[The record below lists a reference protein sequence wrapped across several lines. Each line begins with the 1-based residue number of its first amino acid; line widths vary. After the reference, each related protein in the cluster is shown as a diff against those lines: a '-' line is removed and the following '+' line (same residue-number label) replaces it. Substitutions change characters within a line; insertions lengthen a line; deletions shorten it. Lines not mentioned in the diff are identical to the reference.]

1 VTLAIKE
8 DASPP
13 VASRRWARL
22 CVSVWTAA
30 LVLGANSVFPLEW
43 SHPYCNNPTDGPAW
57 AAYGLPLPYRQF
69 SGVSSLTFN
78 IMPHVL
84 LLNIL
89 LLAALAY
96 PIARMVDR
104 RLARA
109 GRVTSA
115 VTAIPGILLLLL
127 SLATLWLD
135 VAFGFHIANTFS
147 AGYDRY
153 WSYRPIGISLGGHR
167 TDCTPSEFWFGPIAP
182 IARS

>member
-1 VTLAIKE
+1 LATE
-8 DASPP
+8 GD
-13 VASRRWARL
+13 VGDQGRRL
-22 CVSVWTAA
+22 CVLVWTAA

-78 IMPHVL
+78 IMPDVL
-84 LLNIL
+84 LLNVA

-96 PIARMVDR
+96 PFARMADR

-127 SLATLWLD
+127 SPRYGSTLHSASTPPTRSAQAT
-135 VAFGFHIANTFS
+135 IA
-147 AGYDRY
+147 
-153 WSYRPIGISLGGHR
+153 IG
-167 TDCTPSEFWFGPIAP
+167 A
-182 IARS
+182 IARSASALAVTARIARHPNSGSAP